1 MLNNIVKIKAGE
13 NYSYGIFIRDISQ
26 NIKEVKIFYPKQKSE
41 DMLIWI
47 GKSCLEELNTLDK
60 LLYL

>member
-1 MLNNIVKIKAGE
+1 MIDKIVKIKAGE
-13 NYSYGIFIRDISQ
+13 NYSYGIFIRHISP
-26 NIKEVKIFYPKQKSE
+26 NIKEVKIFYPKQKHE
-41 DMLIWI
+41 DMLTWV